1 MSDDRDDTRLVAP
14 RVLRVAALAASGGT
28 TDGGDDG
35 DTIIL
40 TGAVLSVTPAA
51 SDSPAVREAKPV
63 APVRT
68 DYYRYRIG
76 DHREPISL
84 EVPSYVGRRPTAPRV
99 TRGVPPR
106 LVRVASPLREVSATH
121 LEIQQ
126 LGSSVIVTDLRSTN
140 GSVVMLPGSVPRKLR
155 QGESI
160 VVSPGTLV
168 DIGDEN
174 ILQILPMQRQ
184 TVAGRQP

>member
-1 MSDDRDDTRLVAP
+1 VSDDRDDTRLVA
-14 RVLRVAALAASGGT
+14 RRAARITALAGSNA
-28 TDGGDDG
+28 DDLDDS

-40 TGAVLSVTPAA
+40 PGAVLSVTIAHDA
-51 SDSPAVREAKPV
+51 DD
-63 APVRT
+63 APTRSE
-68 DYYRYRIG
+68 YYSYRIG
-76 DHREPISL
+76 DHVRPISL
-84 EVPSYVGRRPTAPRV
+84 EVPSYLGRRPTSPRV

-106 LVRVASPLREVSATH
+106 LVRVASPQKEVSATH

-140 GSVVMLPGSVPRKLR
+140 GSIVMLPGSVPRKLR

-174 ILQILPMQRQ
+174 ILQILPMQRDLA
-184 TVAGRQP
+184 AGRQP